1 MQWNRVPIVIEAQQ
15 LEAASQGLTAPNHF
29 SDSLRSRILLIVNDS
44 MLHLNLSSRLRL
56 AGFEVAVTSNGEQAM
71 QKLRSFNPHAVV
83 LDLMIDEDEGDAV
96 IKGIRR
102 DPGAA
107 KLPVFAFS
115 SSASSRSAKK
125 AIKAGATR
133 LFTETATP
141 LDDLVIELGTEFAG
155 RRGEDDT
162 AWIRATDF
170 TRAPESA
177 ASRAAILEGLGRVAL
192 HLDALRKAKGN
203 AGRAAV
209 FGELRE
215 KVQPLLALARTSSQ
229 PGLNRLV
236 SALFALLKV
245 LNEMPECATEST
257 QRTVCAAVDVLVRLT
272 ASSPGDIAGG
282 PLELTAVVADNDMV
296 SRSVVCSAL
305 RSVGFKFE
313 CFAHASVVLRYFDSN
328 QADLV
333 IVHVAPDASTDPE
346 FAKKLRAKSKNAHTP
361 VILVSGVSD
370 FESRSLIKVD
380 EADEVITKPF
390 IFMELSVKALSLA
403 LKKHLAKKQPEAA
416 AEEVHG
422 AVAEAAG
429 DAGASVSYGD
439 DSVELGTLDSDA
451 LASDPGAVQAPKLP
465 RSRFKGSSIS
475 AASAAGG
482 GNELATLRAEL
493 AKKQEER
500 EKLVSRIFNNE
511 LELDQIRTAL
521 DEEREHRQQLEQMVQ
536 DLMVG
541 QAPQSGQITG
551 AQAVKAESQSATPL
565 PSELLASLQAQLQE
579 LSTEADTLRAAL
591 ESKQQE
597 RQELTARIYKDEIE
611 LESIRAQL
619 EQERTRREQLEAGQ
633 AHGGHTAGGDDG
645 KLQVEVMSLRQA
657 QEELIRQLTAA
668 KMESEAEFKNKAELE
683 VRLQELSDE
692 LKQAA
697 ATREQLESERARMDA
712 ELQAKLAEV
721 GAATAGSE
729 ALQYEQAR
737 AKDQLQRELEALRS
751 QHAELESRLAAEQQ
765 TANEGAQLKASLE
778 QQLASTQQSL
788 EQAQAERQRLAN
800 ERTELAGRLD
810 EQLAKLKQEAVEAES
825 ARQAEVERKAQLQKE
840 LEELWQSQE
849 ELDAQLTSEKKVSA
863 EALARQ
869 QALEERWRSASEQL
883 EQSHAALAQAEQ
895 LARSEA
901 ERRTA
906 LEAQLASLQ
915 SELDGKLSSQTQLA
929 VEAGEQKAD
938 LEQRLLKLE
947 EELPAARQKI
957 AELTTERERIQSEL
971 TEQLKAATRAAG
983 VAEEKSRAEIARS
996 QQLETELTSLRKTS
1010 QEVDSR
1016 LQVEQQRAEVANVAR
1031 GQLEQ
1036 QLASAQGELEKSLAA
1051 QQALVEAHK
1060 KFEAELAQQLERARK
1075 GASEA
1080 DAKAQAE
1087 IARGQDLSVQL
1098 TQLQQGH
1105 RELEGRLSAEGR
1117 RSQEALKAKTGLEKN
1132 LERTAGALEQARAAH
1147 QSLVSEKQATEARL
1161 SAQLAA
1167 VSTEASQAKSELATT
1182 AGQKQDLTA
1191 QLGRLREVHEG
1202 LQTQLGQEQRAFAE
1216 AKARGDRLETR
1227 LAETQVI
1234 CEELKAT
1241 LASERTASAQLAEEK
1256 ATLENRLAAEL
1267 KSWAAARGDFEAQ
1280 LASYQRRETDLGQV
1294 LSAAEAT
1301 AAQAETA
1308 HRRELERANK
1318 FEQEV
1323 TQLWQV
1329 RDDLKARVAGTQKQV
1344 EELGQQRAALSG
1356 QLEETN
1362 QHLEAIRAE
1371 ASTAK
1376 SASARNEEQ
1385 SRELTA
1391 QNESLRTEAA
1401 FMADRQRAH
1410 EQELV
1415 SMERRVRDSV
1425 ASLARTATELETE
1438 RGDRRRIEQRAAGLT
1453 VQLQDLHREL
1463 NSHLEVEK
1471 ENQARIAEVEQE
1483 LGTRV
1488 QELAT
1493 AQAAFELERGQRR
1506 EAEQRTA
1513 SLASQIESLRQE
1525 IVDRLRLDKE
1535 TRVRI
1540 ANLEQQLRAREE
1552 SLVRVTQHLETE
1564 REERR
1569 RVELRGEGLIA
1580 QTQQLQDQLEQ
1591 AGQREKENLGRI
1603 VQLEEQGKTRSQEL
1617 EQLQSGLTTERGER
1631 RKVEERAQSISV
1643 QLRELHK
1650 ELDQHLRLEKEF
1662 QGKVAELE
1670 VQLSDRQQVLA
1681 RVQSELE
1688 KESADRELAEQQ
1700 MRAGG
1705 DISAKLQQYQA
1716 SFEEARRAFDQ
1727 TQQELE
1733 SRLRAAAETAR
1744 EREELFEREAGERSR
1759 LQKEL
1764 EVSRREFQA
1773 QTQQI
1778 VIERSKLR
1786 ASLQVES
1793 MERRRLEGDAMHSR
1807 YASLQSSR
1815 SGRALVNGFRR
1826 QLEKPVDQLMNQAR
1840 RMLAMEID
1848 GDLKQIAESLMES
1861 AVCLQNSVRECD
1873 VVDLAASDLPV
1884 PASEIA
1890 RTETETAAS

>member
-1 MQWNRVPIVIEAQQ
+1 METQQ
-15 LEAASQGLTAPNHF
+15 LEAAAMGMPAPPSF
-29 SDSLRSRILLIVNDS
+29 VDPLRSRILLIVNDS

-56 AGFEVAVTSNGEQAM
+56 AGFEVMVTSNGDHAK
-71 QKLRSFNPHAVV
+71 QKMHSFNPHAVV
-83 LDLMIDEDEGDAV
+83 LDLMVDDDAGDTV
-96 IKGIRR
+96 IKDIRR

-107 KLPVFAFS
+107 KLPVFAFA
-115 SSASSRSAKK
+115 SSANSRAAKK
-125 AIKAGATR
+125 AMKAGATR

-141 LDDLVIELGTEFAG
+141 LDDLVVELGNEFAG
-155 RRGEDDT
+155 RRGEEDT
-162 AWIRATDF
+162 AWIRATDH
-170 TRAPESA
+170 TRAPQSVEN
-177 ASRAAILEGLGRVAL
+177 RAAVLEAVGRVAS
-192 HLDALRKAKGN
+192 HLDVLRQARGN
-203 AGRAAV
+203 QGRAAV
-209 FGELRE
+209 FGELRG
-215 KVQPLLALARTSSQ
+215 KVQPLLALVRGSSH
-229 PGLNRLV
+229 PGVSRLV

-245 LNEMPECATEST
+245 LHEMPECATEST
-257 QRTVCAAVDVLVRLT
+257 QRTVCAAIEVLVRLT
-272 ASSPGDIAGG
+272 AADPAELDAG

-333 IVHVAPDASTDPE
+333 IVHLAPDASTDPE
-346 FAKKLRAKSKNAHTP
+346 FSKKLRAKSRNAHTP
-361 VILVSGVSD
+361 VILVNGVSD
-370 FESRSLIKVD
+370 FESRAALKGETS
-380 EADEVITKPF
+380 DEVITKPF

-403 LKKHLAKKQPEAA
+403 LKKHLARNEPAA
-416 AEEVHG
+416 AAGSAPGAGSAGNQGAEVSF
-422 AVAEAAG
+422 A
-429 DAGASVSYGD
+429 D
-439 DSVELGTLDSDA
+439 DSIELASMDSDMI
-451 LASDPGAVQAPKLP
+451 SSEPGVVQPPKLP
-465 RSRFKGSSIS
+465 NSRLKGSSIS
-475 AASAAGG
+475 APAGAGAS
-482 GNELATLRAEL
+482 NELAALRAEL

-541 QAPQSGQITG
+541 QAPQVGPPNG
-551 AQAVKAESQSATPL
+551 AADEGGESVGATPL
-565 PSELLASLQAQLQE
+565 PAELLASLQTQLQE
-579 LSTEADTLRAAL
+579 LTSEAETLRAAL
-591 ESKQQE
+591 ETKQQE
-597 RQELTARIYKDEIE
+597 RQELTARIFKDEVE

-633 AHGGHTAGGDDG
+633 AHGNRAAGGDDG

-668 KMESEAEFKNKAELE
+668 KVESEAEFKNKAELE
-683 VRLQELSDE
+683 VRLQELTDE
-692 LKQAA
+692 LKLTAEV
-697 ATREQLESERARMDA
+697 RKQLEGERARLDA
-712 ELQAKLAEV
+712 ELQAKVAEV
-721 GAATAGSE
+721 SAATADRVS
-729 ALQYEQAR
+729 AQHEQAH
-737 AKDQLQRELEALRS
+737 ANEQLQRELEALRS
-751 QHAELESRLAAEQQ
+751 QYAELESRLAVEQQ
-765 TANEGAQLKASLE
+765 TANEGVQLKVSLE
-778 QQLASTQQSL
+778 QQLAAAQRSL
-788 EQAQAERQRLAN
+788 AQALAEQQRLAD
-800 ERTELAGRLD
+800 ERTELAGALD
-810 EQLAKLKQEAVEAES
+810 EQLARLKQEAAEAES
-825 ARQAEVERKAQLQKE
+825 ARQAEAGRKVQLQKE
-840 LEELWQSQE
+840 LEELWKSQE
-849 ELDAQLTSEKKVSA
+849 ELDAQLTDEKKASA
-863 EALARQ
+863 EAQARQ
-869 QALEERWRSASEQL
+869 KALEDHWRSASEQL
-883 EQSHAALAQAEQ
+883 EQSHAALTQAEQ
-895 LARSEA
+895 LARGEA

-906 LEAQLASLQ
+906 LEAQLASLR
-915 SELDGKLSSQTQLA
+915 SELDGKLSSQAQLA
-929 VEAGEQKAD
+929 AAAGEQKAD
-938 LEQRLLKLE
+938 LERRLLKLE
-947 EELPAARQKI
+947 EELPLARQKI
-957 AELTTERERIQSEL
+957 AELTTERERVQSEL
-971 TEQLKAATRAAG
+971 TEQLKAATQAASA
-983 VAEEKSRAEIARS
+983 AEERSRAEVARS
-996 QQLETELTSLRKTS
+996 QQLEAELASLRKTS
-1010 QEVDSR
+1010 QELGSR
-1016 LQVEQQRAEVANVAR
+1016 LQAEQQRAEAADVAR
-1031 GQLEQ
+1031 GRLEQ
-1036 QLASAQGELEKSLAA
+1036 QFASARAELEKSLAA
-1051 QQALVEAHK
+1051 QQGLVESHK
-1060 KFEAELAQQLERARK
+1060 QVEAELAQQLERARQC
-1075 GASEA
+1075 ASEA
-1080 DAKAQAE
+1080 DTKVQAE
-1087 IARGQDLSVQL
+1087 IARGQQLSAQL
-1098 TQLQQGH
+1098 TQLQQGQ
-1105 RELEGRLSAEGR
+1105 RELEGRLTVESKR
-1117 RSQEALKAKTGLEKN
+1117 NQEALKAKTGLEKN
-1132 LERTAGALEQARAAH
+1132 LERTSVALEKARAV
-1147 QSLVSEKQATEARL
+1147 QQVLVSEKQEAEARL
-1161 SAQLAA
+1161 NAQLEAA
-1167 VSTEASQAKSELATT
+1167 STEASRAKSELAAT
-1182 AGQKQDLTA
+1182 AGQNQDLTA
-1191 QLGRLREVHEG
+1191 QLGRLREAHEG
-1202 LQTQLGQEQRAFAE
+1202 LQAQLGQEQSAFAE

-1241 LASERTASAQLAEEK
+1241 LAAERTASAQLAEEK
-1256 ATLENRLAAEL
+1256 AALESQLAADL
-1267 KSWAAARGDFEAQ
+1267 KSWTTARGDFEAQ
-1280 LASYQRRETDLGQV
+1280 LANYKRRETDLSKV

-1329 RDDLKARVAGTQKQV
+1329 RDDLKARVAGSQKQV
-1344 EELGQQRAALSG
+1344 EELSQQRAALSG
-1356 QLEETN
+1356 RLEETN
-1362 QHLEAIRAE
+1362 QHLEAVRTE
-1371 ASTAK
+1371 ASQAK
-1376 SASARNEEQ
+1376 AASARNEEQ
-1385 SRELTA
+1385 NRELTA
-1391 QNESLRTEAA
+1391 QNESLRTDAA
-1401 FMADRQRAH
+1401 VMADRQRTH

-1425 ASLARTATELETE
+1425 ASLARTTAELETE
-1438 RGDRRRIEQRAAGLT
+1438 RGDRRRIEQRAAGLA

-1463 NSHLEVEK
+1463 NSHLEIEK

-1483 LGTRV
+1483 LTTRV
-1488 QELAT
+1488 KELAT
-1493 AQAAFELERGQRR
+1493 AQSAFELERGQRR
-1506 EAEQRTA
+1506 EADQRTA
-1513 SLASQIESLRQE
+1513 SLATQIESLRQE
-1525 IVDRLRLDKE
+1525 ITDRLRLDKE
-1535 TRVRI
+1535 TQARI

-1603 VQLEEQGKTRSQEL
+1603 VQLEEQGQARSQEL
-1617 EQLQSGLTTERGER
+1617 DQLQSGLASERGER
-1631 RKVEERAQSISV
+1631 RKVEERAQSLSV
-1643 QLRELHK
+1643 QLRELHR
-1650 ELDQHLRLEKEF
+1650 ELDLHLRLEKEF

-1744 EREELFEREAGERSR
+1744 EREELLEREAGEKNR

-1778 VIERSKLR
+1778 AIERSKLQ

-1861 AVCLQNSVRECD
+1861 AVSLQNSVRECD
-1873 VVDLAASDLPV
+1873 VVDLAASELPV
-1884 PASEIA
+1884 PAPQIA
-1890 RTETETAAS
+1890 GTKTDGQPAVENAAS